1 MTALRVL
8 AVAMALSALA
18 ACGSSTTV
26 VHNRLVPKSQE
37 ADDLQRAFDDGLLTQ
52 QEYDQQRRQLGL

>member
-1 MTALRVL
+1 MTKLRVL
-8 AVAMALSALA
+8 AVATALSALA
-18 ACGSSTTV
+18 ACGGNTTV

-37 ADDLQRAFDDGLLTQ
+37 ADDLQRAFDDGLLSQ

>member
-8 AVAMALSALA
+8 AAALALSALA
-18 ACGSSTTV
+18 ACGSDTTV

-37 ADDLQRAFDDGLLTQ
+37 ADDLQRAFDEGLLTQ